1 MGMLIIVSVRELI
14 MKKYI
19 FLFCFSLFFYSCS
32 SSDADKYNSDPDVD
46 WDWSNVVTDDES
58 DSGSDNAAI
67 NDDTGTNDEQ
77 IYDSDTNEV
86 DDSDN
91 AVFHGCGDEIVD
103 YGERCDTPAPISCS
117 DLNPNITGVA
127 YCSMDCFYYDLNK
140 CERSKGFWGEV
151 NFRFETN
158 FILDSAK
165 IADPSYFEK
174 GALPYAAFNGIY
186 GDIKTLIPSPGQTVS
201 YTETVSYQGSL
212 GGIKRQ
218 LFIKQNPVIGGGI
231 GYPRMELEFSPGA
244 ISNGAE
250 YKINAVTIFD
260 LVDNYLKLVRF
271 RLIEKQNGTECIMG
285 IGYSGSVYI
294 TSIFPENADL
304 FDGGSIEVV
313 SNNIDFYYPTEVPGL
328 DENNPEVPAE
338 ILKYPVCTK

>member
-1 MGMLIIVSVRELI
+1 
-14 MKKYI
+14 MKKFSI
-19 FLFCFSLFFYSCS
+19 LFFLFSLVFLYSCS
-32 SSDADKYNSDPDVD
+32 SSDKGEINSDPDID
-46 WDWSNVVTDDES
+46 WDWSNVVNGDEDNINN
-58 DSGSDNAAI
+58 DSSTI
-67 NDDTGTNDEQ
+67 NDDTEINDEQ
-77 IYDSDTNEV
+77 VFDNDTTVVSDTDE
-86 DDSDN
+86 
-91 AVFHGCGDEIVD
+91 AIFHGCGDDIVD
-103 YGERCDTPAPISCS
+103 YNERCDTSVPISCS
-117 DLNPNITGVA
+117 DLNPNIVGVA
-127 YCSMDCFYYDLNK
+127 YCSTDCLYYDLNK
-140 CERSKGFWGEV
+140 CERSKGFWGAI
-151 NFRFETN
+151 NFRFETD

-165 IADPSYFEK
+165 ISDPSYFQK

-186 GDIKTLIPSPGQTVS
+186 GDTKILIPAPGQNVS
-201 YTETVSYQGSL
+201 YTETASYQGSL

-218 LFIKQNPVIGGGI
+218 LYIKQNPVVGGSI

-271 RLIEKQNGTECIMG
+271 RLIEKQNGSECIMG

-294 TSIFPENADL
+294 TDIFPENADL

-338 ILKYPVCTK
+338 ILKYPVCSK

>member
-1 MGMLIIVSVRELI
+1 
-14 MKKYI
+14 MKKI
-19 FLFCFSLFFYSCS
+19 LFLVLLFSYVLISSCS
-32 SSDADKYNSDPDVD
+32 SSDTGENISGPDID
-46 WDWSNVVTDDES
+46 YDYSNVVTGDES
-58 DSGSDNAAI
+58 NTNNDNLLT
-67 NDDTGTNDEQ
+67 NDESVINDEQ
-77 IYDSDTNEV
+77 ISDDDNSEISDSDEEI
-86 DDSDN
+86 
-91 AVFHGCGDEIVD
+91 FHGCGDEIVD
-103 YGERCDTPAPISCS
+103 YNERCDTIAPISCS
-117 DLNPNITGVA
+117 DLNPNIVGIA
-127 YCSMDCFYYDLNK
+127 YCSTDCLYYDLGK
-140 CERSKGFWGEV
+140 CERSKGFWGAI
-151 NFRFETN
+151 NLRFETN

-165 IADPSYFEK
+165 ISDPLYFQK

-186 GDIKTLIPSPGQTVS
+186 GDTKTLIPLPGQNVS
-201 YTETVSYQGSL
+201 YTETTSYQGSL

-218 LFIKQNPVIGGGI
+218 LYIKQNPVVGGSI

-271 RLIEKQNGTECIMG
+271 RLIEKQNGAECIMG

-294 TSIFPENADL
+294 TNIFPENADL

-338 ILKYPVCTK
+338 ILKYSVCSK

>member
-1 MGMLIIVSVRELI
+1 MLIIVSVREII
-14 MKKYI
+14 MKKTVFI
-19 FLFCFSLFFYSCS
+19 LFTAMGLFILSCS
-32 SSDADKYNSDPDVD
+32 SDGMDESINDIPD
-46 WDWSNVVTDDES
+46 WDYSNVVTDDES

-67 NDDTGTNDEQ
+67 NDDQVTSDEQ
-77 IYDSDTNEV
+77 VADTDSSEV
-86 DDSDN
+86 SDSDN

-103 YGERCDTPAPISCS
+103 YEERCDTPAPISCS
-117 DLNPNITGVA
+117 DLNPNIVGVA
-127 YCSMDCFYYDLNK
+127 YCSMDCLYYDLSK
-140 CERSKGFWGEV
+140 CEKSKGFWGAV

-165 IADPSYFEK
+165 ISDPSYFEK
-174 GALPYAAFNGIY
+174 GALPYAAFNGVY
-186 GDIKTLIPSPGQTVS
+186 GDVKTLIPAPGQTVS
-201 YTETVSYQGSL
+201 YTETASYQGSL

-250 YKINAVTIFD
+250 YKINAVTIFE
-260 LVDNYLKLVRF
+260 LADNYLKLVRF

-294 TSIFPENADL
+294 TNIFPENADL

-338 ILKYPVCTK
+338 TLKYPVCTK